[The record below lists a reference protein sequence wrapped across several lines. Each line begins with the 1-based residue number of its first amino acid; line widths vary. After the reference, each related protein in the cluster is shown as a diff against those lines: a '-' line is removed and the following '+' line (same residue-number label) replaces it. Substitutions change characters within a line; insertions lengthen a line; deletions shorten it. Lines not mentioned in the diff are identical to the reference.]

1 MTEEQFAQRKA
12 DAEALIRRFEE
23 ELHEAKMSLEQL
35 VVDYMGASR
44 RLGYAAKM
52 LARENERLCPL
63 WSDGEKR
70 AMGISEICVGNTL
83 LDMEGWLAERGLSI
97 RPPLEN
103 CEQCWFLFLANYK
116 PLEG

>member
-44 RLGYAAKM
+44 RLGYAVWGTPPRCWPGRTSAS
-52 LARENERLCPL
+52 AP
-63 WSDGEKR
+63 S
-70 AMGISEICVGNTL
+70 
-83 LDMEGWLAERGLSI
+83 GLTVRSG
-97 RPPLEN
+97 RWASPRSAWETPCLT
-103 CEQCWFLFLANYK
+103 WKAGSRK
-116 PLEG
+116 GG